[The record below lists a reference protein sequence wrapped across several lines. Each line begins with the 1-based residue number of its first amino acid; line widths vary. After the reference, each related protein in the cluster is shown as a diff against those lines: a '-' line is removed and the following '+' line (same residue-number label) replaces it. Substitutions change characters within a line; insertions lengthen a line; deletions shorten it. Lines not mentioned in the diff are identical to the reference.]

1 MTDFPALMN
10 GAFQI
15 TAHGGLAF
23 DILPSLSSVE
33 RTGGIGNLLERDLH
47 LNP

>member
-1 MTDFPALMN
+1 MWIKVVLDSFLIFTLSLPLTDFSALMN

-23 DILPSLSSVE
+23 D
-33 RTGGIGNLLERDLH
+33 T
-47 LNP
+47 